1 MAMNLKEVKQLMQW
15 LEESGMTD
23 FEWTTAEGEKIV
35 IRREKEIVAAAA
47 PMAMAAPVAAP
58 NPALVAPNPTL
69 AAPEVS
75 APVSSSHG
83 VTSPMVGTFYSK
95 PSPNDDVFVKIGD
108 RVRKG
113 QTLCIVEAMKLM
125 NEIESDVD
133 GIVEEMCISEAEPV
147 EFGTILFRVKA
158 D

>member
-1 MAMNLKEVKQLMQW
+1 MAMNLKEVKQLMEW

-35 IRREKEIVAAAA
+35 IRREKEVVAAA
-47 PMAMAAPVAAP
+47 PVAMAAPAPIAAPVAPVAQAVSSEPAVAA
-58 NPALVAPNPTL
+58 
-69 AAPEVS
+69 
-75 APVSSSHG
+75 SSSHG

-95 PSPNDDVFVKIGD
+95 PSPTDDVFVKVGD

-133 GIVEEMCISEAEPV
+133 GVVESMCIEEGEPV
-147 EFGTILFRVKA
+147 EFGTVLFRVKA

>member
-35 IRREKEIVAAAA
+35 IRREKEVVA
-47 PMAMAAPVAAP
+47 AAPVAAP
-58 NPALVAPNPTL
+58 IAAVAPVAPAA
-69 AAPEVS
+69 AAPVAATDS
-75 APVSSSHG
+75 PVAVSSAHG

-95 PSPNDDVFVKIGD
+95 PSPTDDVFVKVGD

-147 EFGTILFRVKA
+147 EFGTVLFRVKA

>member
-1 MAMNLKEVKQLMQW
+1 MAMNLKEVKQLMEW
-15 LEESGMTD
+15 IEESGMTD

-35 IRREKEIVAAAA
+35 IRREKEIVAAAPIA
-47 PMAMAAPVAAP
+47 VAAPVALAP
-58 NPALVAPNPTL
+58 VA
-69 AAPEVS
+69 AAPVAVVS
-75 APVSSSHG
+75 APAPVSNLHG

-95 PSPNDDVFVKIGD
+95 PSPADDVFVKIGD

-113 QTLCIVEAMKLM
+113 QTKCIVEAMKLM

-133 GIVEEMCISEAEPV
+133 GIVEEMCIGEAEPV
-147 EFGTILFRVKA
+147 EFGTVLFRVKA

>member
-47 PMAMAAPVAAP
+47 PMAVAAP
-58 NPALVAPNPTL
+58 IAAQVAPI
-69 AAPEVS
+69 AAVASPVS
-75 APVSSSHG
+75 PVSSSHG

-147 EFGTILFRVKA
+147 EFGTVLFRVKA

>member
-35 IRREKEIVAAAA
+35 IRREKEVVAAAA
-47 PMAMAAPVAAP
+47 PVAMAAPVAAP
-58 NPALVAPNPTL
+58 VAPAAAV
-69 AAPEVS
+69 AAPEAS
-75 APVSSSHG
+75 APVSSAHG

-95 PSPNDDVFVKIGD
+95 PSPTDDVFVKVGD

-133 GIVEEMCISEAEPV
+133 GVVEEMCIGEAEPV
-147 EFGTILFRVKA
+147 EFGTVLFRIKA